1 MSLANNPS
9 LKKPSTTASGS
20 TDSPYLG
27 SKISLVSKA
36 KIRYEGILYTID
48 ANESTVALSKVRSFG
63 TEDRPTDRP
72 VPARDEIFEY
82 IIFRGADI
90 EDLQVREPP
99 QSTLTQDPAIVESS
113 MYPASARSTTIGT
126 NNNLGGSQTRS
137 SSNQGTMPSPPIQQ
151 GLGKGLKLSSNA
163 DPLRQLNL
171 NQQQSSRPFSQQS
184 TSAQLDG
191 QDYSYGNQRRGRQ
204 QQDYY
209 NDFSSNNNNNNN
221 RRGGGGGG
229 GNQKYGYSEWPR
241 SNNGGWDNGYRQ
253 QSQQQSQRYPRQQQQ
268 QNYEGNRFYPSRRPN
283 NGQQSNGYYGYR
295 ERRNSTGDMTGNQ
308 QNPTRNNRQQ
318 RERADSIRG
327 NSNNRSALKFIGDF
341 DFEKSNAEFDKNAI
355 EDEIKKSL
363 SIKPTKDKEDDSSNT
378 EKEKEK
384 DNEQEQQQHQ
394 EQPPQQQQ
402 QQTDSSLLKLESQKE
417 TNPEDYYDKQKS
429 FFDRISCETTEK
441 EKTNTRRNWN
451 EERRI
456 NAETFGLK
464 YRPAQQGG
472 GGYQRNGQGDYQ
484 RNGQGGYQRNGQDG
498 YYNNNRRNNGGQ
510 QSYYGNGARYQ
521 RGGGGYYG
529 SDQQQQRGGGGGGRN
544 TTYYGNT
551 NKRMQAY

>member
-1 MSLANNPS
+1 MSLANNS
-9 LKKPSTTASGS
+9 SVKKPTSATGT

-63 TEDRPTDRP
+63 TEGRPTDRP

-113 MYPASARSTTIGT
+113 MYPTSARSTTSGAT
-126 NNNLGGSQTRS
+126 NNLGGSQTRS
-137 SSNQGTMPSPPIQQ
+137 SLNQGTTSSPPVQQ
-151 GLGKGLKLSSNA
+151 GLSKGLKSSSNA

-171 NQQQSSRPFSQQS
+171 NQQQPSRPFTQQS
-184 TSAQLDG
+184 TSAQPDG
-191 QDYSYGNQRRGRQ
+191 QDYSYNNQRRGRQ
-204 QQDYY
+204 QQDYN
-209 NDFSSNNNNNNN
+209 NDYSNNN
-221 RRGGGGGG
+221 RR

-241 SNNGGWDNGYRQ
+241 SNNSGWDNGYRP
-253 QSQQQSQRYPRQQQQ
+253 QQSQRYPRQQQQQQQQQQ
-268 QNYEGNRFYPSRRPN
+268 QNYEGNRFYPSRRQN
-283 NGQQSNGYYGYR
+283 NGQQSNGYYNYR
-295 ERRNSTGDMTGNQ
+295 ERRNSTGGITGNQ
-308 QNPTRNNRQQ
+308 QRNNRQQ
-318 RERADSIRG
+318 RETADSTRG
-327 NSNNRSALKFIGDF
+327 NSNSQSTLKFIGDF

-363 SIKPTKDKEDDSSNT
+363 SIKTTKEKDDERINT
-378 EKEKEK
+378 DKEKENDQQPEQQPTIK
-384 DNEQEQQQHQ
+384 LDQEQQPQPQ
-394 EQPPQQQQ
+394 E
-402 QQTDSSLLKLESQKE
+402 EG
-417 TNPEDYYDKQKS
+417 NPDGYYDKQKS

-441 EKTNTRRNWN
+441 EKTNARRNWN

-464 YRPAQQGG
+464 YRPGQQGG
-472 GGYQRNGQGDYQ
+472 NQ
-484 RNGQGGYQRNGQDG
+484 RNGQGGYYDNNGQGG

-521 RGGGGYYG
+521 RGG
-529 SDQQQQRGGGGGGRN
+529 RGGGGGNYGGGQQRGQN
-544 TTYYGNT
+544 TTYYGNS